1 MTNIKMLDPKLV
13 NSFDGPAADYL
24 KYSFL
29 VVSILG
35 LIGNS
40 LSLLTV
46 ISKRCKRSSFTV
58 YIGALAVVDSCL
70 LISSLADTLLLKAYK
85 VDLGYHGTAICKV
98 IRFSQSTFRLISA
111 WIIVAITTERALAT
125 LYPLQFKTIYGTKF
139 GVQVVAVLA
148 GLMSLLSAP
157 TLYVMDYSLFDQGP
171 CCVFK
176 DGPYFTFINE
186 TFPVVLFVSSV
197 FLPSFIIITGNTAIV
212 IKVRRSR
219 RRIAPTTSNAQSTKS
234 TSRHLVVI
242 TLLLSSAF
250 FVCTAPMFVAIAV
263 SSFAFD
269 DTNDTQ
275 RQIIYSIALTLQNMN
290 FATNFYLYILS
301 GRRFRELFI
310 SAVKCKQR
318 RTTVQVTSR
327 TGQTKSSSHC
337 RKSIKMAAAN
347 RHMASVT
354 LVDEM
359 AHSPMRPMHPGSRT
373 KGKTSSGFD
382 TTRNIDQHMRCNQK
396 QQSADDTTGVGI

>member
-1 MTNIKMLDPKLV
+1 ML
-13 NSFDGPAADYL
+13 
-24 KYSFL
+24 
-29 VVSILG
+29 I
-35 LIGNS
+35 
-40 LSLLTV
+40 T
-46 ISKRCKRSSFTV
+46 
-58 YIGALAVVDSCL
+58 
-70 LISSLADTLLLKAYK
+70 SLADTLLLKAYK
-85 VDLGYHGTAICKV
+85 VDLGHHGTAICKV

-111 WIIVAITTERALAT
+111 WIIVAITIERALAT

-139 GVQVVAVLA
+139 GVQVVTVLA

-176 DGPYFTFINE
+176 DGPYHTFINE
-186 TFPVVLFVSSV
+186 AFPVVLYVSSV

-250 FVCTAPMFVAIAV
+250 FVCTAPMFVAIAIII

-275 RQIIYSIALTLQNMN
+275 RQIVYSIALTLQNMN

-310 SAVKCKQR
+310 SAITCNR
-318 RTTVQVTSR
+318 RKTTVQVTSR
-327 TGQTKSSSHC
+327 TGQTKSSSHS
-337 RKSIKMAAAN
+337 RKSIERAATN
-347 RHMASVT
+347 RQVVSVT

-359 AHSPMRPMHPGSRT
+359 THSSMIPMHPGSRA
-373 KGKTSSGFD
+373 KGKTTSGFD
-382 TTRNIDQHMRCNQK
+382 TTSDIDQHGNVQPCDVTRSSSLQ
-396 QQSADDTTGVGI
+396 DDTTGVGI